1 MKYLK
6 KFNEN
11 ILLAALSGN
20 KSNDKKK
27 EVSVLGVS
35 NKPSDSKENTDN
47 KSEIKYE
54 DEVQMDQEMEVQGE
68 EEMEVQGEEEMEVE
82 QGENESY
89 NMKYL
94 KTFEAYGKIDS
105 DIHED
110 IAVSILDEMKKLKS
124 EKGYYTV
131 EDFEAYMKERGA
143 DNIMID
149 SVMSYLVGMG
159 FDFDTEPEE
168 ELPEGWEDEIKLV
181 HKDEE

>member
-54 DEVQMDQEMEVQGE
+54 DEIQIDQEMEVQGE
-68 EEMEVQGEEEMEVE
+68 EEMEVQGEEEMEV

-89 NMKYL
+89 SMKYL

-110 IAVSILDEMKKLKS
+110 IAVSILAELKKLQA

-131 EDFEAYMKERGA
+131 EDYEAYMRERGA
-143 DNIMID
+143 DDIMID
-149 SVMSYLVGMG
+149 SVMNYLVGMDFG
-159 FDFDTEPEE
+159 FET
-168 ELPEGWEDEIKLV
+168 
-181 HKDEE
+181 